1 MNYEELIRTKSYDD
15 MTKEEIDFC
24 NKKEIE
30 YYKPRINK
38 LKEKGVEDY
47 KLAAYINDL
56 YQEYLIAE
64 VEPLAD
70 DVCHISDED
79 WCKGVDYYWAEMTEE
94 NPLIK
99 DVSLTEKINTETK
112 YRIDFYYWIN
122 GCGFDHIETIE
133 RTNTLIEANKYV
145 ENIDIDY
152 FTNRNISYY
161 DMIMIYDMIM
171 VRVVDNENDYVLSE
185 YWWELGIK

>member
-1 MNYEELIRTKSYDD
+1 MNYEELIKAKAYND

-30 YYKPRINK
+30 YYKPRIEK
-38 LKEKGVEDY
+38 LKRKGIKDY
-47 KLAAYINDL
+47 KIAAYINDL
-56 YQEYLIAE
+56 YQDYLIAE
-64 VEPLAD
+64 IEPLAD

-79 WCKGVDYYWAEMTEE
+79 WYEGMRYYWEEMTEE
-94 NPLIK
+94 NPLII
-99 DVSLTEKINTETK
+99 DNPLIEETK

-133 RTNTLIEANKYV
+133 RTNTLVKANKYV

-152 FTNRNISYY
+152 FTNRNIS
-161 DMIMIYDMIM
+161 YDMIM

-185 YWWELGIK
+185 YWWELNN